1 MASGTKINPQ
11 VALRSLAADKGYDD
25 MSFHEELRAESINPL
40 IKHRVFAPYNHAHD
54 ARIGDDL
61 SNQRLI
67 CEIVNLVINCSYSLV
82 ITQLLNESINVT
94 FDLRVYETQLIGRL
108 REDLIEEGAVFGRAF
123 HD

>member
-25 MSFHEELRAESINPL
+25 MSFHEELRAENIHPL

-82 ITQLLNESINVT
+82 ITQLLNEYINVI
-94 FDLRVYETQLIGRL
+94 FDLRVYETQLISRL
-108 REDLIEEGAVFGRAF
+108 REDLIEEGAVFGRVF
-123 HD
+123 R